1 MVSTR
6 KYWEL
11 VHHKDATNQWEMSGR
26 RNLLDQTELVL
37 SAMFKL
43 AVLAGVVGLPLLL
56 LGLTLGIYSY
66 FYSFDRILPG
76 VDAGGIRLA
85 GKTMSQAAIE
95 IHKVWN
101 LENRI
106 SVTDGSQVWNVPPY
120 ELGLRVDPL
129 ATAVSAYQIGRN
141 EDLLGGFEEILIGFG
156 EKRPVE
162 LVVVLEEQK
171 ARSSMEALAGL
182 VYTAPQNATL
192 YLEGGSLVSVPAVAG
207 LALDVEETLAHLSSN
222 KDSFVSE
229 SVFQLTLQQVPPQL
243 DDVTPAI
250 NEVKQLLEI
259 QRTIL
264 LYDPVINDY
273 MHWDIAQEDMVSL
286 IRIDNT
292 ETGPQVTID
301 EAEAAAY
308 LEVVSQSIGSERWFE
323 IPDYLA
329 SFMQSLN
336 RGSPATVVLKYKP
349 ASYTVEPGDTLIRI
363 GWKVGL
369 PYWKIIE
376 ANPGLDPEAL
386 YTGQQ
391 LRVPPKDAMLPL
403 PVIPEKR
410 IVISIGQQR
419 LWAYQEG
426 ELLSEHVI
434 STGID
439 RSPTQ
444 PGIFQVRTHELNAYA
459 SLWDLYMPHFIGIY
473 EAWPGFFNG
482 IHGLPTL
489 SSGQRLWADVLGR
502 PASYGCIILDL
513 PAAEW
518 LYNWAEPGVV
528 VEIVA

>member
-1 MVSTR
+1 M
-6 KYWEL
+6 E
-11 VHHKDATNQWEMSGR
+11 G
-26 RNLLDQTELVL
+26 
-37 SAMFKL
+37 
-43 AVLAGVVGLPLLL
+43 
-56 LGLTLGIYSY
+56 
-66 FYSFDRILPG
+66 
-76 VDAGGIRLA
+76 
-85 GKTMSQAAIE
+85 
-95 IHKVWN
+95 
-101 LENRI
+101 
-106 SVTDGSQVWNVPPY
+106 
-120 ELGLRVDPL
+120 
-129 ATAVSAYQIGRN
+129 
-141 EDLLGGFEEILIGFG
+141 
-156 EKRPVE
+156 
-162 LVVVLEEQK
+162 QK

-182 VYTAPQNATL
+182 VYTAPQNASL

-222 KDSFVSE
+222 KDFLVSE
-229 SVFQLTLQQVPPQL
+229 SVFQLSLQPVSPQV
-243 DDVTPAI
+243 DDLTPVI
-250 NEVKQLLEI
+250 NEVKQLLEV

-264 LYDPVINDY
+264 FYDPVIDDY
-273 MHWDIAQEDMVSL
+273 VDWAIAQEDVLSM
-286 IRIDNT
+286 IRIDNM
-292 ETGPQVTID
+292 ETGPQVSID
-301 EAEAAAY
+301 ESGAAAY
-308 LEVVSQSIGSERWFE
+308 LESVSHSIGSDRWFE
-323 IPDYLA
+323 ISDYR
-329 SFMQSLN
+329 SPFIQSMS
-336 RGSPATVVLKYKP
+336 RGSPVTIVLKYKP
-349 ASYTVEPGDTLIRI
+349 ATYTVEPGDTLIRI

-386 YTGQQ
+386 YSGQQ
-391 LRVPPKDAMLPL
+391 LRVPPKDEMLPL

-410 IVISIGQQR
+410 IVISIGEQR

-489 SSGQRLWADVLGR
+489 SNGQRLWADVLGR

-528 VEIVA
+528 VEIKV

>member
-1 MVSTR
+1 
-6 KYWEL
+6 
-11 VHHKDATNQWEMSGR
+11 
-26 RNLLDQTELVL
+26 
-37 SAMFKL
+37 
-43 AVLAGVVGLPLLL
+43 
-56 LGLTLGIYSY
+56 
-66 FYSFDRILPG
+66 
-76 VDAGGIRLA
+76 
-85 GKTMSQAAIE
+85 
-95 IHKVWN
+95 
-101 LENRI
+101 
-106 SVTDGSQVWNVPPY
+106 
-120 ELGLRVDPL
+120 
-129 ATAVSAYQIGRN
+129 
-141 EDLLGGFEEILIGFG
+141 
-156 EKRPVE
+156 
-162 LVVVLEEQK
+162 
-171 ARSSMEALAGL
+171 
-182 VYTAPQNATL
+182 
-192 YLEGGSLVSVPAVAG
+192 
-207 LALDVEETLAHLSSN
+207 
-222 KDSFVSE
+222 
-229 SVFQLTLQQVPPQL
+229 
-243 DDVTPAI
+243 
-250 NEVKQLLEI
+250 
-259 QRTIL
+259 
-264 LYDPVINDY
+264 
-273 MHWDIAQEDMVSL
+273 L

-292 ETGPQVTID
+292 ETGPQVSID
-301 EAEAAAY
+301 ESEAAAY
-308 LEVVSQSIGSERWFE
+308 LEAVSHSIGSDRWFE
-323 IPDYLA
+323 ISDYRA
-329 SFMQSLN
+329 SFMQSLSK
-336 RGSPATVVLKYKP
+336 GSPLTIILKYRP
-349 ASYTVEPGDTLIRI
+349 ETYTVEPGDTLIRI

-369 PYWKIIE
+369 PYWKIVE

-410 IVISIGQQR
+410 IVISIREQR

>member
-11 VHHKDATNQWEMSGR
+11 VHHKDAASLWEMSGR
-26 RNLLDQTELVL
+26 RNTLAQTELVI

-43 AVLAGVVGLPLLL
+43 AILVGMVGLPLLL
-56 LGLTLGIYSY
+56 LGFTLGVYSY

-76 VDAGGIRLA
+76 VEAGEVRLA
-85 GKTMSQAAIE
+85 GKTMTQAAIE
-95 IHKVWN
+95 IHRVWN

-106 SVTDGSQVWNVPPY
+106 NVTDGSQVWNVPHY
-120 ELGLRVDPL
+120 ELGIQVDPL
-129 ATAVSAYQIGRN
+129 ATAASAFQIGRN
-141 EDLLGGFEEILIGFG
+141 EGLHGGLREILAGFV

-162 LVVVLEEQK
+162 LVVVMEGQK

-207 LALDVEETLAHLSSN
+207 IALDVEETLANLSSN
-222 KDSFVSE
+222 KDFLMSE
-229 SVFQLTLQQVPPQL
+229 SVFQLTLQPVSPQV
-243 DDVTPAI
+243 DDLTPVI
-250 NEVKQLLEI
+250 NEVKQLLEV

-264 LYDPVINDY
+264 FYDPVIDDY
-273 MHWDIAQEDMVSL
+273 LNWAIAQEDILSM

-292 ETGPQVTID
+292 ETGPQVSID
-301 EAEAAAY
+301 ESGAAAY
-308 LEVVSQSIGSERWFE
+308 LEAVSHSIGSDRWFE
-323 IPDYLA
+323 ISDYR
-329 SFMQSLN
+329 SPFIQSISK
-336 RGSPATVVLKYKP
+336 GSPVTIVLKYKP
-349 ASYTVEPGDTLIRI
+349 AAYTVEPGDTLIRI

-386 YTGQQ
+386 YSGQQ

-410 IVISIGQQR
+410 IVISIGEQR

-489 SSGQRLWADVLGR
+489 SNGQRLWADVLGR

-528 VEIVA
+528 VEIKV